1 MSWIHEDARASMPS
15 ALNSSVINHRKV
27 ASSETSSAMSTPREP
42 RGHRAE
48 ANRLSHGYNP
58 NTEYD
63 ASDSSETP
71 RGYNPF
77 QHLRKGNDI
86 YNSGEGRRDPNISV
100 EDPPEPDQT
109 APITASEEME
119 NLHVLMPETMEALVL
134 KQKWESE
141 GLYGVGMLVSDAVPH
156 VVQEITQLLDPQR
169 RNLGK
174 ELSIGDTLCSVED
187 YPVEWAN
194 IDTIEQLVVGELGS
208 SVQLTFRKKNTR
220 DLLTIT
226 ALRHRPVRVWERCER
241 WYEVKDE
248 YLGHDLRVD
257 AGVVAKLEV
266 LPHTDPAL
274 HPLLCDAIP

>member
-1 MSWIHEDARASMPS
+1 M
-15 ALNSSVINHRKV
+15 
-27 ASSETSSAMSTPREP
+27 
-42 RGHRAE
+42 
-48 ANRLSHGYNP
+48 SHGYNP

-187 YPVEWAN
+187 YPVEWVRAW
-194 IDTIEQLVVGELGS
+194 S
-208 SVQLTFRKKNTR
+208 S
-220 DLLTIT
+220 
-226 ALRHRPVRVWERCER
+226 
-241 WYEVKDE
+241 
-248 YLGHDLRVD
+248 
-257 AGVVAKLEV
+257 
-266 LPHTDPAL
+266 LPSFTQF
-274 HPLLCDAIP
+274 